1 MDHVP
6 DAPVQDSALSPHPAI
21 DSAPASA
28 PRSNHRPLLIVFLVV
43 VIDLLGF
50 GIVLPLLPYYA
61 DRLLSPLLPGGGHEA
76 AFGAIL
82 GVLMAAYSLMQFF
95 FSPMWGRISDRIGRR
110 PILLMGLTGS
120 VVFYTLFGIASDVG
134 AVGWAGLGLALL
146 FVARIGG
153 GMAGATI
160 GTAQAVV
167 ADCTPPERRARGM
180 AMIGAAFGIGFTFG
194 PLIGFAASA
203 PMFRDGAPGYIA
215 GGLSLIAL
223 VLGLW
228 LLPETRKAGAAGH
241 LRRRLFD
248 FPATAKVLRTPVVGT
263 LVLAF
268 FLSTFAFGGLETT
281 LAFVNQILLTG
292 QDVANHMQHNVSR
305 EAFRAAEGKNFLIF
319 AYVGFVLMIMQ
330 GLVYRRLV
338 ARVGEARFLRLGVVL
353 LAAGLLGGVW
363 VLYTW
368 QAMSGEGM
376 RLTLGLLVM
385 TVAVVG
391 FALMNPSIQS
401 MISRQTDP
409 TRQGEVLGVNQSMA
423 SLARVL
429 GPFVGMTLFWVTP
442 SHVAP
447 YVFGALVMAA
457 VFPLTLRIRQN

>member
-6 DAPVQDSALSPHPAI
+6 QSVHEKEPSLNHPDADAKPP
-21 DSAPASA
+21 
-28 PRSNHRPLLIVFLVV
+28 SNHRPLLIVFLVV
-43 VIDLLGF
+43 FIDLLGF

-61 DRLLSPLLPGGGHEA
+61 DRMLSPLFPGSANEA
-76 AFGAIL
+76 IFGAIL
-82 GVLMAAYSLMQFF
+82 GLLMAAYSLMQFI

-134 AVGWAGLGLALL
+134 AAGWAALGLGLL
-146 FVARIGG
+146 FAARIGG

-167 ADCTPPERRARGM
+167 ADCTPPEKRAGGM

-194 PLIGFAASA
+194 PLIGFAATN
-203 PMFRDGAPGYIA
+203 PRLMDGAPGYIA
-215 GGLSLIAL
+215 AGLSLIAL
-223 VLGLW
+223 ILGIW

-248 FPATAKVLRTPVVGT
+248 YAATAKVLRTPVVGI

-281 LAFVNQILLTG
+281 LSFVNQILLTG
-292 QDVANHMQHNVSR
+292 LDVSSHVQHNLSR

-319 AYVGFVLMIMQ
+319 AYVGLVLGIIQ
-330 GLVYRRLV
+330 GFVYRRLV
-338 ARVGEARFLRLGVVL
+338 RRVGEARFLRLGVIL
-353 LAAGLLGGVW
+353 LAVGLLGGVA

-368 QAMSGEGM
+368 QDMSGEAV
-376 RLTLGLLVM
+376 RITFGLLVM
-385 TVAVVG
+385 TVAVIG
-391 FALMNPSIQS
+391 FAFMNPSIQS
-401 MISRQTDP
+401 LISRRTDAM
-409 TRQGEVLGVNQSMA
+409 RQGEMLGVNQSMG

-442 SHVAP
+442 THVAP
-447 YVFGALVMAA
+447 YVFGALIMAA
-457 VFPLTLRIRQN
+457 VFPLTLRIRQE